1 MKTDFIQIA
10 SYASK
15 APSGH
20 NTQPW
25 KFHITDSTITVLP
38 NLDVALPVV
47 DRNNRELF
55 ISLGC
60 AVENLCIAASYFG
73 YTTHIIECSIEAI
86 ILELTKNA
94 LTIEESLFHQIEKR
108 QTNRNIYNGNKIS
121 DGILQQLQSIPKE
134 NGIQFYFTE
143 INTPFAN
150 TITQYIMKGNEI
162 QMADIAFKNELLS
175 WMRFNKKQVEATHNG
190 LSYLVFGNPP
200 LPRILARPIVS
211 LFLKPNAQNK
221 SDRKKIDS
229 SSHFVVCAT
238 QRDTIEEWINLGR
251 TLQRFLLKVTEIG
264 ISYAFLNQPCEVA
277 ALAFDLREKLPVNKE
292 HPTLIMRIGYAKQ
305 IPYSPRKK
313 IETLLV

>member
-10 SYASK
+10 NYASK

-25 KFHITDSTITVLP
+25 KFHITDGTITVLP
-38 NLDVALPVV
+38 NLEVALPVV

-86 ILELTKNA
+86 ILELTKNN
-94 LTIEESLFHQIEKR
+94 LKIEDPLFHQIEKR

-121 DGILQQLQSIPKE
+121 EGILQQLESIPKE

-251 TLQRFLLKVTEIG
+251 TLQRFLLRVTEIG

-277 ALAFDLREKLPVNKE
+277 VLAFDLREKLPVNKE

>member
-94 LTIEESLFHQIEKR
+94 LTIEDSLFHQIEKR

-251 TLQRFLLKVTEIG
+251 TLQRFLLRVTEIG

-277 ALAFDLREKLPVNKE
+277 VLAFDLREKLPVNKE

>member
-73 YTTHIIECSIEAI
+73 YTTHIIECSIEVI

-94 LTIEESLFHQIEKR
+94 LTIEDSLFHQIEKR

>member
-25 KFHITDSTITVLP
+25 KFHITDGTITVLP
-38 NLDVALPVV
+38 NLEVALPVV

-94 LTIEESLFHQIEKR
+94 LTIEDSLFHQIEKR

-175 WMRFNKKQVEATHNG
+175 WMRFNNKQVEATHNG

>member
-94 LTIEESLFHQIEKR
+94 LTIEDSLFHQIEKR
-108 QTNRNIYNGNKIS
+108 QTNRKIYNGNKIS

>member
-94 LTIEESLFHQIEKR
+94 LTIEDSLFHQIEKR
-108 QTNRNIYNGNKIS
+108 QTDRNIYNGNKIS

>member
-94 LTIEESLFHQIEKR
+94 LTIEDSLFHQIEKR

-121 DGILQQLQSIPKE
+121 DEILQQLQSIPKE